1 MATPAEN
8 RGGLLGAHCRP
19 ASDGQGSFEGLDLL
33 VRVRNAVVHG
43 KPVVSTLLAG
53 SDPQPPEHALLS
65 DLRDCGILTGSSHA
79 GARTWMDVLDT
90 PTVAAWAYDTALR
103 IMRGLV
109 EVPGGGF
116 GLMMRMLTRDLP
128 VASHSAA

>member
-1 MATPAEN
+1 
-8 RGGLLGAHCRP
+8 
-19 ASDGQGSFEGLDLL
+19 
-33 VRVRNAVVHG
+33 
-43 KPVVSTLLAG
+43 
-53 SDPQPPEHALLS
+53 
-65 DLRDCGILTGSSHA
+65 
-79 GARTWMDVLDT
+79 MDVLDT